1 MLKRSY
7 RETQGLKGGLAERS
21 RPRGWLE
28 TRLDVVRKV
37 AKFIERLAEERDAV
51 VVVGR
56 ITHRAK
62 RRWKRIKTESL
73 DTAYTSGT

>member
-28 TRLDVVRKV
+28 TRLPGAEGVYLLSG
-37 AKFIERLAEERDAV
+37 AENAALLAEKY
-51 VVVGR
+51 
-56 ITHRAK
+56 RA
-62 RRWKRIKTESL
+62 RWGGQPYCSTN
-73 DTAYTSGT
+73 G